1 MGKRK
6 PKAALTPEARADA
19 MSAVDACVLLDA
31 VILGEDRPDLTKTL
45 RNALL
50 IAQIRYRELF
60 PRAPK
65 TRRPHY
71 VWHTVAIRYPGPMP
85 AARRRI
91 SEYDY
96 RCFYCGESLN
106 TLPPKSGYL
115 PAEFVDALDRHGEE
129 CALRFLMMPDFASP
143 GMTPQRSVIAKRL
156 RAMHSSAR
164 RKVARNEPTQ
174 PVVMESACG

>member
-6 PKAALTPEARADA
+6 QAALTPEERGNALGALD
-19 MSAVDACVLLDA
+19 VLLDTL
-31 VILGEDRPDLTKTL
+31 IIGEDRDDLTKTMHH
-45 RNALL
+45 AMLL
-50 IAQIRYRELF
+50 AQLQYRELF

-65 TRRPHY
+65 TRHAHY
-71 VWHTVAIRYPGPMP
+71 VWHSVAIRYPGPMP

-115 PAEFVDALDRHGEE
+115 PAEFVANLERHGEE
-129 CALRFLMMPDFASP
+129 CALRFLMMPVSELQ
-143 GMTPQRSVIAKRL
+143 GKLTRSIVAKRL
-156 RAMHSSAR
+156 RAVHSTR
-164 RKVARNEPTQ
+164 RPKITNLEQA
-174 PVVMESACG
+174 A